1 MNCSYCLSSFSLPG
15 AKKDGMHIYS
25 ETCLSLVFVSLTIL
39 SEIVLSNCESDFTCE
54 LLTGVSPSTDFRCW
68 RAFALLTRCNSSLLC
83 SRHKSEDDYRRQVI
97 EMCCLHDSC
106 TVISTI
112 AKLIPTT
119 GVGGDPA
126 PAAHGNNTSVARA
139 SPGHSSGGP
148 RGQTM
153 DSVDHSG
160 QDLASY
166 VRNGDAGS
174 SGDSDE
180 SCLSACRSDCVTN
193 VNTSVSFDNNG
204 QPNFD
209 RYLTDLSNLS
219 MMASP
224 VGVPAAAKETPR
236 DLVTAA
242 GSQPSSSAQCDGRD
256 AGAGASSEQVFECA
270 ARVKRD
276 KDGKVSVSVAQH
288 CQVVDPTQLTGLL
301 GGLAAPIQSAIMAG
315 DDETTFKC
323 KRLSCPPICGGRLNT
338 TTTSNNNNNV
348 HLSCAYQRPE
358 RSDHTY

>member
-1 MNCSYCLSSFSLPG
+1 M
-15 AKKDGMHIYS
+15 K
-25 ETCLSLVFVSLTIL
+25 CLSLVFVSLTIL
-39 SEIVLSNCESDFTCE
+39 SETVLSNCESDFTCE
-54 LLTGVSPSTDFRCW
+54 FLTGVSPST
-68 RAFALLTRCNSSLLC
+68 AVLTRCNSSFLC

-97 EMCCLHDSC
+97 EMCCLHDSR
-106 TVISTI
+106 TVSSTI

-126 PAAHGNNTSVARA
+126 PAAHGNHTSVARA
-139 SPGHSSGGP
+139 SHSSGGP
-148 RGQTM
+148 RGQTT

-180 SCLSACRSDCVTN
+180 SCLSECRSDFVKN

-204 QPNFD
+204 QPSSD
-209 RYLTDLSNLS
+209 RYLTDLLNRS

-236 DLVTAA
+236 DLATAT
-242 GSQPSSSAQCDGRD
+242 GGQTSSSAQCDGRD
-256 AGAGASSEQVFECA
+256 GGAGASSEQVFQYA
-270 ARVKRD
+270 ARMKRD
-276 KDGKVSVSVAQH
+276 KDGKVSVSMAQH
-288 CQVVDPTQLTGLL
+288 CQGVDPSQLTGLL

-315 DDETTFKC
+315 DDKTTFKC

-338 TTTSNNNNNV
+338 NTNNNI
-348 HLSCAYQRPE
+348 HLSCAINAL
-358 RSDHTY
+358 SA